1 MCDINVEE
9 ILKNDIIL
17 ISKADIENMETQE
30 ARKLWQK
37 HLRMFDGVKVTQ
49 KEISDIKKTLFEGVG
64 DEDIYNYN
72 LMQLQMRVTR
82 R

>member
-1 MCDINVEE
+1 MCDVNVEE
-9 ILKNDIIL
+9 IIKNDIIL

>member
-1 MCDINVEE
+1 MCDVNVEE
-9 ILKNDIIL
+9 ILKNDIIS

-30 ARKLWQK
+30 ARKLWKK

-49 KEISDIKKTLFEGVG
+49 KESSDIKKTLFEGVG

>member
-1 MCDINVEE
+1 MCDVNVEE
-9 ILKNDIIL
+9 IIKNDIIL
-17 ISKADIENMETQE
+17 ISKADIENMENLE

>member
-1 MCDINVEE
+1 MCDVNVEE

>member
-1 MCDINVEE
+1 MCDVNVEE
-9 ILKNDIIL
+9 IIKNDIIL
-17 ISKADIENMETQE
+17 ISKADIENMENME

>member
-1 MCDINVEE
+1 MCDVNVEE
-9 ILKNDIIL
+9 IIKNDIIL
-17 ISKADIENMETQE
+17 ISKADIENMENQE

>member
-1 MCDINVEE
+1 MCDVNVEE

-17 ISKADIENMETQE
+17 ISKADIENMESQE
-30 ARKLWQK
+30 CKKLWQK

-49 KEISDIKKTLFEGVG
+49 KEISDIKKTLFEGAG

-72 LMQLQMRVTR
+72 LMQLQMRITGR
-82 R
+82 

>member
-1 MCDINVEE
+1 MCDVNVEE
-9 ILKNDIIL
+9 ILRNDIIL
-17 ISKADIENMETQE
+17 ISKADIENMENQE

>member
-9 ILKNDIIL
+9 IIKNDIIL
-17 ISKADIENMETQE
+17 ISKADIENMENQE

>member
-1 MCDINVEE
+1 MCDVNVEE
-9 ILKNDIIL
+9 IIKNDIIL

-49 KEISDIKKTLFEGVG
+49 KDISDIKKTLFEGVG

>member
-1 MCDINVEE
+1 MCDVNVEE
-9 ILKNDIIL
+9 IIKNDIIL
-17 ISKADIENMETQE
+17 ISKADIENMENQE

-64 DEDIYNYN
+64 DEDTYNYN

>member
-1 MCDINVEE
+1 MCDVNVEE
-9 ILKNDIIL
+9 IIKNDIIL
-17 ISKADIENMETQE
+17 ISKADVENMENLE

>member
-17 ISKADIENMETQE
+17 ISKADIENMESQE

-72 LMQLQMRVTR
+72 LMQLQMRVIR

>member
-1 MCDINVEE
+1 MCDVNVEE
-9 ILKNDIIL
+9 IIKNDIIL
-17 ISKADIENMETQE
+17 ISKADIENMENLE

-49 KEISDIKKTLFEGVG
+49 KEISDIRKTLFEGVG

>member
-17 ISKADIENMETQE
+17 ISKADIENMESQE

-64 DEDIYNYN
+64 DEDIYSYN

>member
-1 MCDINVEE
+1 MCDVNVEE

-49 KEISDIKKTLFEGVG
+49 KEISDIKRTLFEGVG

>member
-1 MCDINVEE
+1 MCDINVEK

-17 ISKADIENMETQE
+17 ISKADIENMESQE

>member
-1 MCDINVEE
+1 MCDVNVEE
-9 ILKNDIIL
+9 IIKNDIIS
-17 ISKADIENMETQE
+17 ISKADIENMENQE

>member
-1 MCDINVEE
+1 MCDVNVEE
-9 ILKNDIIL
+9 IIKNDIIL
-17 ISKADIENMETQE
+17 ISKADIENMENQE
-30 ARKLWQK
+30 CKKLWQK
-37 HLRMFDGVKVTQ
+37 HLRMFDAVKVTQ

>member
-1 MCDINVEE
+1 MCDINVEK

-17 ISKADIENMETQE
+17 ISKADIENMESQE

-72 LMQLQMRVTR
+72 LMQLQMRVIR

>member
-17 ISKADIENMETQE
+17 ISKADIENMESQE

>member
-1 MCDINVEE
+1 MCDVNVEE
-9 ILKNDIIL
+9 IIKNDIIL
-17 ISKADIENMETQE
+17 ISKADIENMENQE
-30 ARKLWQK
+30 CKKLWQK